1 MRPRLGD
8 DGLWRVLV
16 EVDGQLAVW
25 IVDPPPLESS
35 AAWAQSESE
44 RAALADLMRRSSMT

>member
-1 MRPRLGD
+1 MTPRLGD

-16 EVDGQLAVW
+16 EVDGQLAVR
-25 IVDPPPLESS
+25 IVDPPTLESS
-35 AAWAQSESE
+35 AAWAQSDAE